1 MRDEKDNREETEY
14 KRQAGT
20 STTPSRRRKKK
31 RVRKLPFIILLILI
45 IFIIIIAYIVHGYNS
60 GVKYAEK
67 HAKDIKVHQFNGPV
81 KNDGKIS
88 VLVLGADKAQ
98 GGKSRTDS
106 IMVVQYDYIHKK
118 MKMMSVM
125 RDIYA
130 DITGYDK
137 YKINAAYSLGGPEL
151 LRKTLNKNLGINPEY
166 YAVVDFTGFEKMID
180 ELEPNGVPIDVEK
193 DMSENIGVSLKKG
206 HHRLNGKELLGYAR
220 FRHDAEGDFGRVRR
234 QQQVMQTLKSEL
246 VNFGTVAKLPKV
258 AGILRGY
265 VNTDMP
271 DSAMFQTGIS
281 FGIRGDKNVD
291 SLTVPI
297 KNSYQDITTNN
308 DGSALQIDKAKNKKA
323 IQDFFDDK
331 NDKK

>member
-1 MRDEKDNREETEY
+1 MTEENEQEKY
-14 KRQAGT
+14 KRST
-20 STTPSRRRKKK
+20 SAANPSRKKK
-31 RVRKLPFIILLILI
+31 KRLRKLPIIILVLALLLIALI
-45 IFIIIIAYIVHGYNS
+45 VYIAVSYQS
-60 GVKYAEK
+60 GVKYAKE
-67 HAKDIKVHQFNGPV
+67 HAKDVKIHKFNGPV

-98 GGKSRTDS
+98 SGKSRTDS
-106 IMVVQYDYIHKK
+106 IMVVQYDYLHKK

-130 DITGYDK
+130 EIPGYDS

-234 QQQVMQTLKSEL
+234 QQQVMQTLKQEL
-246 VNFGTVAKLPKV
+246 VSPSTLVKLPRV

-265 VNTDMP
+265 VNTSMP
-271 DSAMFQTGIS
+271 DSAIFQTGAN
-281 FGIRGDKNVD
+281 FGLRGDKNIQ

-297 KNSYQDITTNN
+297 KNSYQDINTNN
-308 DGSALQIDKAKNKKA
+308 DGSALDIDKEKNKEA
-323 IQDFFDDK
+323 I
-331 NDKK
+331 KKFLDE